1 MGFRENILKA
11 FDQFRKE
18 FKFTDI
24 YSGKSKEDKS
34 WYEKAVLLI
43 WKFVLGGIVLIYLSL
58 FLVSFD
64 NLPSF
69 EDLENPSYN
78 QASIIYANDLSILGK
93 YYIENREFISYDS
106 LNQNLVKA
114 LLATEDSRY
123 YQHSG
128 VDFLALIR
136 VAFKTV
142 LLSKKE
148 SGGGST
154 ITQQLAKLL
163 FERPNLDGRNSFVKL
178 FLMVRIKFKEWLT
191 AIKLEKSYTKE
202 EIIAMYLNKF
212 DFLYG
217 ANGVQ
222 TAAQTYFGKNQK
234 NLSID
239 ESAMI
244 IGMLKN
250 PTRFNP
256 KRFPQIARDRR
267 NTVLSLMV
275 DEDYLSQKECN
286 ALSAKNVD
294 VTLFKRES
302 HLEGLAMYFRAE
314 LSKWLKNLLDDER
327 YRKADGTKYN
337 FYEDGL
343 KIYTTIDPVYQKYA
357 EDAAR
362 EHMQKVQKAY
372 FNVWTKADPW
382 VYDADENMRKIRKE
396 ALNLM
401 IKETD
406 RFNILWNHYFGEV
419 ILKLESEIGNVDLSD
434 RTIQRLINEEKEKGS
449 LAADL
454 KKKVINQT
462 QYDYCLKIHK
472 SAQWPVIKKQ
482 WDAFEIAVR
491 TAMTTPVK
499 MRVYDYQTFGEKDT
513 LMSPL
518 DSIKFHRKHMQ
529 IGSMA
534 VNPHTGEIKAWVG
547 GTNFKY
553 FKYDHVNSRRQ
564 VGSTFKPFVYATAIA
579 LQGISPCSEFQDIQ
593 YTIPAGDPNFNLPE
607 AWSPG
612 NAMESFTGENLNLY
626 KALALSK
633 NSITVKLVILLG
645 SVEPIRG
652 LLHNMGIDSSLRR
665 RDGGYLI
672 PKYPSIVLGSSDL
685 SVLEMT
691 GAYTTFANNGIYT
704 KPVFV
709 TRIEDKNGKVI
720 YRSNIVNNVALS
732 PNYNYVMVDLL
743 RRSSPSW
750 TLKVPNGGKTG
761 TTNDFVDGWYMGITP
776 DLVVGT
782 WVGGEDPWI
791 RFLSLDMGQG
801 SYMAKPFFTS
811 FITKLEA
818 DKDSGFQSDVNFV
831 KPSGDIGIELD
842 CEKFKQMMSTHNADH
857 SIQPQSNQHLEDEI
871 FEYEPVQKEKK
882 KEDPK

>member
-1 MGFRENILKA
+1 MNVREKIVSFIN
-11 FDQFRKE
+11 QFRKE

-24 YSGKSKEDKS
+24 YSGSTPEDKG
-34 WYEKAVLLI
+34 WYEKAVLLM
-43 WKFVLGGIVLIYLSL
+43 WKIVLSAIVFVYLCL

-64 NLPSF
+64 NLPTF

-78 QASIIYANDLSILGK
+78 QASIVYANDLSILGK
-93 YYIENREFISYDS
+93 YYIENREFILYDS
-106 LNQNLVKA
+106 LNKNLVNA

-128 VDFLALIR
+128 IDFLALTR
-136 VAFKTV
+136 VALKTI
-142 LLSKKE
+142 LLSKRE

-163 FERPNLDGRNSFVKL
+163 FERPNLEGKNSFVKL

-202 EIIAMYLNKF
+202 EILAMYLNKF

-222 TAAQTYFGKNQK
+222 TAAQTYFGKNQR
-234 NLSID
+234 NLNVE
-239 ESAMI
+239 ESAML

-250 PTRFNP
+250 PMRYNP
-256 KRFPQIARDRR
+256 KRFPQLAKDRR
-267 NTVLSLMV
+267 NTVLSLM
-275 DEDYLSQKECN
+275 EDDGYITKKEFNTLSSKAIDITQ
-286 ALSAKNVD
+286 
-294 VTLFKRES
+294 FKRES
-302 HLEGLAMYFRAE
+302 HLEGLALYFRAE
-314 LSKWLKNLLDDER
+314 LSKWLKNLLEDER
-327 YRKADGTKYN
+327 YRKADGSKYN

-372 FNVWTKADPW
+372 NNVWTKADPW
-382 VYDADENMRKIRKE
+382 TYDADENMRKIRKD

-406 RFNILWNHYFGEV
+406 RFSILWNHYFGN
-419 ILKLESEIGNVDLSD
+419 IISKLEAEIGNVDLSD
-434 RTIQRLINEEKEKGS
+434 RTIQRILNEEKEKGF
-449 LAADL
+449 LDTEL
-454 KKKVINQT
+454 KKKIINQT
-462 QYDYCLKIHK
+462 QYDYCFRIQN
-472 SAQWPVIKKQ
+472 SSQWPAIKKQ
-482 WDAFEIAVR
+482 WDAFEIEVR
-491 TAMTTPVK
+491 KVMTTPIK

-534 VNPHTGEIKAWVG
+534 VNPHTGEVKAWVG

-579 LQGISPCSEFQDIQ
+579 LQGISPCSEFQDVQ
-593 YTIPAGDPNFNLPE
+593 YTIPANDPNFHLPE

-612 NAMESFTGENLNLY
+612 NAMEQFTGENLNLY
-626 KALALSK
+626 RALALSK

-672 PKYPSIVLGSSDL
+672 PKFPSIVLGSSDL
-685 SVLEMT
+685 SVMEMT

-709 TRIEDKNGKVI
+709 SRIEDKNGKVI
-720 YRSNIVNNVALS
+720 YRSNITNNVALS

-743 RRSSPSW
+743 RKSSPSW

-761 TTNDFVDGWYMGITP
+761 TTNDYVDGWYMGITP

-791 RFLSLDMGQG
+791 RFLSIEMGQG
-801 SYMAKPFFTS
+801 SYMAKPFFTQ

-818 DKDSGFQSDVNFV
+818 DKESGFSSNVEFYR
-831 KPSGDIGIELD
+831 PPGEIGIELD
-842 CEKFKQMMSTHNADH
+842 CEKFKKMMSSHNEGN
-857 SIQPQSNQHLEDEI
+857 SIQPQNNQHKDDEI
-871 FEYEPVQKEKK
+871 FEDEPIQKEKK
-882 KEDPK
+882 KEEPR